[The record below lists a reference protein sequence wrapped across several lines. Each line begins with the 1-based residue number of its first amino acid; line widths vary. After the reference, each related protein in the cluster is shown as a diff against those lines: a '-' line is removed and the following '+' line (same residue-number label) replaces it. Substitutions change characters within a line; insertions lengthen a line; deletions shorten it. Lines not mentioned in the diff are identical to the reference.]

1 MNLWA
6 ETEWTWI
13 DQDMVQFQNA
23 RHIHKKI
30 FSKKEESEE
39 DNLCQR
45 FEGAVPIVSRV
56 AEMVVGK
63 KEWHVLVG

>member
-1 MNLWA
+1 MNLWL
-6 ETEWTWI
+6 ETEWKGI

-23 RHIHKKI
+23 RHIHKKKI
-30 FSKKEESEE
+30 FSRKESE

-56 AEMVVGK
+56 AEMVFGK
-63 KEWHVLVG
+63 KNGICWLVG